1 MILVTGGARSGKSTF
16 AEALATRLAAAAAD
30 AEGEPGSA
38 RVTYLA
44 TSETNDPE
52 MAARVAAHRSA
63 RPSGWTTVESPLEV
77 GAALR
82 ASVTTTPRVVLL
94 DCVTFWVSN
103 LLFAGGDLGDTM
115 PEGLGDFSKDF
126 IPAEVERQVGERID
140 DALADLLA
148 ALNETGATLVAVTNE
163 VGLGVV
169 PEYPIAR
176 LYRDE
181 LGRVNRR
188 LASAASRV
196 YLLVS
201 GLPLE
206 ITSLAV
212 PWPSASEP
220 APPAASHE
228 PAPPAPSHEPVPP
241 SSVPPSSVP
250 PPSVSPASSSPSPPS
265 SPREEEKEHDS

>member
-1 MILVTGGARSGKSTF
+1 
-16 AEALATRLAAAAAD
+16 
-30 AEGEPGSA
+30 
-38 RVTYLA
+38 
-44 TSETNDPE
+44 
-52 MAARVAAHRSA
+52 VAAHRAA
-63 RPSGWTTVESPLEV
+63 RPAGWTTVESPLNV

-82 ASVTTTPRVVLL
+82 AAVATTPHVVLL
-94 DCVTFWVSN
+94 DCVTFWISN
-103 LLFAGGDLGDTM
+103 LLFADGELGGTV

-126 IPAEVERQVGERID
+126 IPAAVEREVGERVD

-148 ALNETGATLVAVTNE
+148 ALDETGATLIAVTNE

-188 LASAASRV
+188 LAAAASRV

-206 ITSLAV
+206 VTSLAA
-212 PWPSASEP
+212 PWPSAPEP
-220 APPAASHE
+220 TGPSATAGPPVGGS
-228 PAPPAPSHEPVPP
+228 PT
-241 SSVPPSSVP
+241 
-250 PPSVSPASSSPSPPS
+250 PASSSPSS
-265 SPREEEKEHDS
+265 SPREEKEQEP